1 MRLDTR
7 AFSQQ
12 YEVRFLKD
20 ADVPQVYA
28 LCRQNA
34 LYYQY
39 CPPFVTA
46 DSIRKDMLALPST
59 KTADDKYYVGYFD
72 GNGLVAVLDL
82 IMEFPDEDTA
92 WIGFFMTDVSIQS
105 KGVGSAIISDLCTY
119 LSGTGISCV
128 RLGWVRGNP
137 QAAHFWHKNRFAETG
152 AVHENGAYAV
162 AVAQRML

>member
-1 MRLDTR
+1 MTLDIR
-7 AFSQQ
+7 AFSKQ
-12 YEVRFLKD
+12 YEVRFIKD

-34 LYYQY
+34 LYYHY

-46 DSIRKDMLALPST
+46 DSIRKDMAALPQKKASG
-59 KTADDKYYVGYFD
+59 DKYYVGYFD
-72 GNGLVAVLDL
+72 GHRLLAVMDL
-82 IMEFPDEDTA
+82 IMEFPDKDTA
-92 WIGFFMTDVSIQS
+92 WLGFFMTDVAVQN

-137 QAAHFWHKNRFAETG
+137 QAEHFWRKNGFAETG

-162 AVAQRML
+162 VVAQRML